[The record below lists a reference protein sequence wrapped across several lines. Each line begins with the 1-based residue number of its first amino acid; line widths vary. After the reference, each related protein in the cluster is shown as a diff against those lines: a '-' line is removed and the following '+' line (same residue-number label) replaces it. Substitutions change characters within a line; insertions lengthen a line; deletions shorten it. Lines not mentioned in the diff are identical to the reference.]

1 MSGEVAQTIVAL
13 SSAPGRGGVS
23 LVRIS
28 GLQTA
33 ETLRALAKNAERMIA
48 SPRELVFSQIFEVT
62 NSGDKQPLDYGMGVF
77 FPGPGSFTGEDVAE
91 VHLHGSPYLVRRFL
105 ESAVTLGVRLARP
118 GEFTERAFLNGR
130 IDLVQAEAVADLVHA
145 ETESQAFVARRQLEG
160 QLSGVL
166 LEIGEP
172 LRDLL
177 SEIEAYIDFPDEEL
191 DGLLVEGWRRRT
203 IETRERIAKLLL
215 TFESGRVLREGA
227 SVVIVGLP
235 NAGKSSLLNALVGE
249 ERAIVTS
256 IAGTTRDSIEEV
268 LSFAGIPVRLWDTA
282 GLVDDSSMRT
292 PDEVELIGIQQSWK
306 RARQADLVVFLYDP
320 LSEVPDEQLLLLE
333 QVRSFARRVLVV
345 GNKADMQPVAVGASP
360 TMQQQMQIS
369 AKTGASIEALKAAI
383 AEMIVG
389 EGGFRQGDLQ
399 ISNLRHREALTQ
411 AEERIGDF
419 LLSLDNGLPPEIS
432 ALELRAALGSLE
444 EIIGVTETEDLLG
457 RIFSRFCIGK

>member
-33 ETLRALAKNAERMIA
+33 ETLRSLAKNAERMIA
-48 SPRELVFSQIFEVT
+48 SPRELVFSQIFELT
-62 NSGDKQPLDYGMGVF
+62 HSGDKQPLDYGMGVF

-105 ESAVTLGVRLARP
+105 ESSVMLGLRLARP

-130 IDLVQAEAVADLVHA
+130 IDLVQAEAIADLVHA

-177 SEIEAYIDFPDEEL
+177 SEMEAYIDFPEEEL
-191 DGLLVEGWRRRT
+191 DGLLVEGWRRRAT
-203 IETRERIAKLLL
+203 ETRERIDKLLS
-215 TFESGRVLREGA
+215 TFSSGRVLREGA
-227 SVVIVGLP
+227 AVVIVGLP

-282 GLVDDSSMRT
+282 GLVDEGSIRT

-320 LSEVPDEQLLLLE
+320 LSEVPEEQLALLE
-333 QVRSFARRVLVV
+333 QVRGLARRLLVV
-345 GNKADMQPVAVGASP
+345 SNKADLRPNIGSEPLQV
-360 TMQQQMQIS
+360 QIS
-369 AKTGASIEALKAAI
+369 AKTGVGIEALKGTI
-383 AEMIVG
+383 AEMIIG
-389 EGGFRQGDLQ
+389 ESGFRQGDLQ
-399 ISNLRHREALTQ
+399 ISNLRHREALAQ
-411 AEERIGDF
+411 AKGCLGDF

-432 ALELRAALGSLE
+432 ALELRAALGCLE